1 MNKSKFAG
9 LAQARLQDLEGET
22 IETGEAETGESE
34 TPARSAKQKA
44 RKQASKKT
52 SKLAD
57 KKTSKP
63 AKKQASKGASN
74 EADVNLV
81 GIALKVPQEKR
92 IWWNVQAKLQQ
103 TTLTD
108 AIIEALDKR
117 FGLPR
122 KLK

>member
-1 MNKSKFAG
+1 MTSKSKFAG
-9 LAQARLQDLEGET
+9 LAEARMRELESDTGET
-22 IETGEAETGESE
+22 ETSAQ
-34 TPARSAKQKA
+34 PAKQKV
-44 RKQASKKT
+44 RKQVSKKASKLASKKT
-52 SKLAD
+52 SK
-57 KKTSKP
+57 S
-63 AKKQASKGASN
+63 AKKQSGKRASDK
-74 EADVNLV
+74 ADANLV

-92 IWWNVQAKLQQ
+92 IWWNIQAKLQR